1 MEVIATID
9 QGTQSTRV
17 YVYDTEAKPIANHH
31 VEFQQHRARAG
42 YSVFLELLAESVSAD
57 LSGDLSRMLDTGG

>member
-17 YVYDTEAKPIANHH
+17 YVYDSEAKPIASHH
-31 VEFQQHRARAG
+31 VEFKQHRARAG
-42 YSVFLELLAESVSAD
+42 YGFGFVNFRQRERPAC
-57 LSGDLSRMLDTGG
+57 